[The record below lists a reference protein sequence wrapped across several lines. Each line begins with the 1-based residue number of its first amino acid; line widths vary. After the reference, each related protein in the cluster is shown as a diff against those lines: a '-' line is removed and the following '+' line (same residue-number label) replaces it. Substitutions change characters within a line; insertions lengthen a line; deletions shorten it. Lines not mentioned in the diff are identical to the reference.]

1 MDFFFFPGSTYTWLS
16 VMRIEALAALRGVP
30 VRWRPFNVRAIMQE
44 MDNRFLQG
52 KPLKYRYMW
61 RDIERRAALH
71 GLDWNG
77 PPEHPVDRN
86 LEALR
91 VASLA
96 AAEGW
101 GPEFARASFE
111 DWFTHHRSPGVGDH
125 TAQIITRL
133 GRDATAILA
142 RAEAPENL
150 ARIEAE
156 TDAARKVGIFGSP
169 SFVVGEEL
177 FWGDDR
183 LEAALDWAR
192 RPALPTP
199 MPPI

>member
-1 MDFFFFPGSTYTWLS
+1 
-16 VMRIEALAALRGVP
+16 MRIEALAALRGVP

-86 LEALR
+86 LEALQ
-91 VASLA
+91 VATLA

-199 MPPI
+199 MPPL